1 MNSATKKNKKKNQE
15 TNEVE
20 RLTKLFEQQLKE
32 VRDQHNAEIR
42 KKVEDI
48 KMKDEKIKMNEE
60 EIKMKDEEIKMN
72 EEEIKMKDEKIKMK
86 DEKIKMKDEEIKM
99 KDEEIKMKD
108 EEIKMNEE
116 DRKIKDEI
124 VNKIELLNE
133 TKKIKNLFVK
143 FPTIS
148 KTNIT
153 LKSSS
158 THQDCECLEDKKFQL
173 LPNFEEL
180 ALKNGEKESNLI
192 AILRSKFYRPIAEN
206 EQALYKFV
214 EAVFVDALQI
224 LDYESEISIEIEKS
238 LDGI

>member
-32 VRDQHNAEIR
+32 IRDQHNAEIR
-42 KKVEDI
+42 KKVE
-48 KMKDEKIKMNEE
+48 E
-60 EIKMKDEEIKMN
+60 
-72 EEEIKMKDEKIKMK
+72 
-86 DEKIKMKDEEIKM
+86 IKMKDEEIKM

-108 EEIKMNEE
+108 EKIKMKVEEIKMKEE
-116 DRKIKDEI
+116 YLKIKYEI
-124 VNKIELLNE
+124 
-133 TKKIKNLFVK
+133 
-143 FPTIS
+143 
-148 KTNIT
+148 
-153 LKSSS
+153 KSSS
-158 THQDCECLEDKKFQL
+158 THQDCEGLEDKKFQL

-214 EAVFVDALQI
+214 EALFVDALQI
-224 LDYESEISIEIEKS
+224 LDYESEISIEIQKS